1 MTTVEQATADRA
13 RRSRSVAA
21 LLALRCR
28 CRRLDYERLS
38 QAARDSRDVL
48 CRLKGTVHFVRREPV
63 DASGENAASG
73 AVPLPESSAQGSR
86 RERMRLIV
94 SVTRDRLGKLWQDD
108 VMVECERHEPVDC
121 GDRVTIWGRCAG
133 THSFVC
139 SGGWTCTVPRILA
152 LRLRKR

>member
-1 MTTVEQATADRA
+1 VTTVEQATADQA

-48 CRLKGTVHFVRREPV
+48 CRLKGTVHFVRREPFDDPGDHSATGV
-63 DASGENAASG
+63 
-73 AVPLPESSAQGSR
+73 VPLPESPAPGSR

-94 SVTRDRLGKLWQDD
+94 SVTKDRLGKLWQDD
-108 VMVECERHEPVDC
+108 VIVECDRHEPVDC
-121 GDRVTIWGRCAG
+121 GDLVTIWGRCAG

>member
-1 MTTVEQATADRA
+1 MTTVEQATADQA

-21 LLALRCR
+21 LLTLRCR
-28 CRRLDYERLS
+28 CRRLDYERLT

-63 DASGENAASG
+63 DACGEHPVTG
-73 AVPLPESSAQGSR
+73 VIPPPESSAQDSR
-86 RERMRLIV
+86 RERLRLIV

-108 VMVECERHEPVDC
+108 VMVECDRLEPVEC

-139 SGGWTCTVPRILA
+139 DGGWTCTVPRILA